1 MMLHFMFFSARKVV
15 VGVCALIA
23 LFALGGCTSND
34 PLTILGP
41 WSDECNCH
49 SICFHSDGMF
59 YYESDCDS
67 TPYVFCAGRWK
78 MKDDKVCLSSLD
90 SLDFS
95 ISISGDKLLLRNG
108 GYESRLI
115 RSGSLSCGTHP
126 IVVDDTLSVPMGV
139 LKCNDLQ
146 GALQDLLKQRN
157 YYNVPNSFDC
167 LFVHIEGNSAC
178 LQFEAKTSIDRN
190 ITAYNYLDGC
200 FIIFECKP
208 SLLDLNFNQSK
219 KFYIYSVNEEDDSVP
234 AINDEEWF
242 VTYHVENDKV
252 EERVRS
258 LWLTEEY
265 KNTALKA
272 EKEE

>member
-95 ISISGDKLLLRNG
+95 ISISGDNLLLRNG

-126 IVVDDTLSVPMGV
+126 VVVDDTLSVPMGV
-139 LKCNDLQ
+139 LKCNGLQ
-146 GALQDLLKQRN
+146 GAVQDLLKQRN
-157 YYNVPNSFDC
+157 YYNVPNS
-167 LFVHIEGNSAC
+167 HQNA
-178 LQFEAKTSIDRN
+178 
-190 ITAYNYLDGC
+190 
-200 FIIFECKP
+200 
-208 SLLDLNFNQSK
+208 
-219 KFYIYSVNEEDDSVP
+219 
-234 AINDEEWF
+234 
-242 VTYHVENDKV
+242 
-252 EERVRS
+252 
-258 LWLTEEY
+258 LTEYFKGLEIA
-265 KNTALKA
+265 KKLGEQEDIKKIRKRIEDMKLRMSPEEFADI
-272 EKEE
+272 EKKYERI